1 MKKVIKLN
9 ENDIENLV
17 KKIIKES
24 PEDAPFGWYG
34 GGNSEENDDIDD
46 DDDHNFHEVYLF
58 LDTLSL
64 PEEEK
69 VRLGN
74 LIYDYGQEMWEE
86 GARGGFADKYM

>member
-34 GGNSEENDDIDD
+34 GGNSEENDE
-46 DDDHNFHEVYLF
+46 NLEEVRSKNEKLKS
-58 LDTLSL
+58 LCQNMVQTLRDARYDRDADFYENKL
-64 PEEEK
+64 
-69 VRLGN
+69 N
-74 LIYDYGQEMWEE
+74 LL
-86 GARGGFADKYM
+86 

>member
-9 ENDIENLV
+9 EKQLNDIV
-17 KKIIKES
+17 KRTIKEY
-24 PEDAPFGWYG
+24 DD
-34 GGNSEENDDIDD
+34 EEGDD
-46 DDDHNFHEVYLF
+46 DFHEVYLF

>member
-9 ENDIENLV
+9 EKQLNDIV
-17 KKIIKES
+17 KRTIKE
-24 PEDAPFGWYG
+24 Y
-34 GGNSEENDDIDD
+34 DDIDD

>member
-9 ENDIENLV
+9 EKQLNDIV
-17 KKIIKES
+17 KRTIKE
-24 PEDAPFGWYG
+24 Y
-34 GGNSEENDDIDD
+34 DDIDD

-86 GARGGFADKYM
+86 GAR